1 MHDRVPSPLTSTAAI
16 TVTVMA
22 AAVLLSGCGSNQ
34 GSTAATSAPPS
45 PAASATTATAPPS
58 PAASATAPPTSAPT
72 ADAAGQVT
80 SWYEQGGRAKIT
92 ALTDSTRKTA
102 NSGNDPV
109 MQSLG
114 CLSVARDATAAQ
126 AYPPIPDAQA
136 QASWSKAL
144 TQLQQGGYICSDGLQ
159 KKDTA
164 RASQGT
170 ATIQDGLTDLTA
182 AVSRINVVLHE
193 SR

>member
-16 TVTVMA
+16 TVTLMA

-34 GSTAATSAPPS
+34 SSTAATSAPPS
-45 PAASATTATAPPS
+45 PAASATTATAPP
-58 PAASATAPPTSAPT
+58 TSAPT
-72 ADAAGQVT
+72 ADAAQQVT

-170 ATIQDGLTDLTA
+170 ATIQDGLTDLTT

>member
-1 MHDRVPSPLTSTAAI
+1 MRDRVPSPLTSTAAI
-16 TVTVMA
+16 TVTVMT
-22 AAVLLSGCGSNQ
+22 AAVLLSGCSNQ

-45 PAASATTATAPPS
+45 SAASATTATA
-58 PAASATAPPTSAPT
+58 APTSTPT
-72 ADAAGQVT
+72 ADAARQVT

-109 MQSLG
+109 MHSLG
-114 CLSVARDATAAQ
+114 CLSVVRDATAAQ
-126 AYPPIPDAQA
+126 AYPPIPDTQA

-144 TQLQQGGYICSDGLQ
+144 TQLLQGGYICSDGLQ

-164 RASQGT
+164 RASQGM
-170 ATIQDGLTDLTA
+170 ATIQDGLTDLTTT
-182 AVSRINVVLHE
+182 VSRINAVLQE